1 MAGVVVVAALAVA
14 IPALASGQDRAAVP
28 AAAAR
33 LLLCPGPTA
42 PGGRQLFF
50 VAPTTHTKSRHP
62 SRRPVQADAHF
73 KVTPAI
79 RCVPPCGWI
88 VTEPAGATGRAR
100 LTPPLTCE
108 PRLVCVLAGADRAR
122 VFCHP
127 IPRPWPRDRR
137 SPHDRRD
144 IPLYP
149 DPVPDPVPQGAQ
161 RRHRRNRPVPTAP
174 VPAPIPGSIGQRSP
188 CGRRN
193 TPLPPDPMPDPERR
207 HPRRLDRQ
215 DRSDRLPGPA
225 DLPARRQR
233 RRVGPSRA
241 MCLRGGQRPERAD
254 RTDRDL
260 PAHPDLS
267 ARTADDGS
275 LDSARALRLPG
286 DRRRQRNR
294 RLIVRITPRRV
305 RAPTHRPPR
314 AATATLAAH
323 P

>member
-122 VFCHP
+122 VFCHQIPCIRSYARGHGRATGAAPTTGAIFLCTP
-127 IPRPWPRDRR
+127 IPCPIPSLKAPSDATGATVLCPPLPCPLPYPEASGSAAPAAGVTLLCRP
-137 SPHDRRD
+137 
-144 IPLYP
+144 IPCP
-149 DPVPDPVPQGAQ
+149 IPNAGTQGGSTGKTGAIACPVPPICPLAGSAGASVRPAPCVYAGVSVPSGPTGPTVTCPPIPICPPVP
-161 RRHRRNRPVPTAP
+161 RTTAP
-174 VPAPIPGSIGQRSP
+174 STVPALYACPEIAAGSA
-188 CGRRN
+188 
-193 TPLPPDPMPDPERR
+193 T
-207 HPRRLDRQ
+207 
-215 DRSDRLPGPA
+215 
-225 DLPARRQR
+225 
-233 RRVGPSRA
+233 
-241 MCLRGGQRPERAD
+241 GG
-254 RTDRDL
+254 
-260 PAHPDLS
+260 
-267 ARTADDGS
+267 
-275 LDSARALRLPG
+275 
-286 DRRRQRNR
+286 
-294 RLIVRITPRRV
+294 
-305 RAPTHRPPR
+305 
-314 AATATLAAH
+314 
-323 P
+323 